1 MLRSREMRQ
10 LEEKLAVRGENH
22 ILLDMEGLKWKNCGQ
37 DKESDWL
44 KIGRWQLALFLL
56 LIFFLAI
63 S

>member
-1 MLRSREMRQ
+1 MRQ

-44 KIGRWQLALFLL
+44 KVGRWQLALFLL